1 MQALLTARLDGG
13 VDAPTRAR
21 SELRR
26 LHGRLGDAYE
36 DVELLVSELVTNAV
50 RHADADLIEMSVVGA
65 DSTLRVEV
73 TAPGPPLEKDVVQ
86 QARAAQGGY
95 GFALVERLAER
106 WGVSNDDDGTRVWF
120 EMALRRAIAPP

>member
-1 MQALLTARLDGG
+1 MRALLTARLDGG

-36 DVELLVSELVTNAV
+36 DCELLVSELVTNAV
-50 RHADADLIEMSVVGA
+50 RHADADVIEMTVAGA
-65 DSTLRVEV
+65 NSTVRVEV
-73 TAPGPPLEKDVVQ
+73 AAPGPPIEKEAVQ
-86 QARAAQGGY
+86 HARASDGGY

-106 WGVSNDDDGTRVWF
+106 WGISNNDDATCVWF
-120 EMALRRAIAPP
+120 EMALRGAIAPS